1 MVKCACL
8 FFVGKIS
15 ARVECSAIV
24 DRLSCDFNWRVR
36 NAVAQNI
43 SGMKLKNKLQI
54 LEDLVLDEE
63 RDVVTQST
71 TALADMI
78 VKGGEHGLVQRYET
92 LVKDQV
98 VKPTQAILRLPEIF
112 TATGNSNSEL
122 TLSVL
127 NNMVGAEYDRQM
139 CAYAIGG
146 LTKCFGDKF

>member
-15 ARVECSAIV
+15 TRVECSSIV
-24 DRLSCDFNWRVR
+24 ERLSCDFNWRVR

-43 SGMKLKNKLQI
+43 SVMKLSNKLQI

-78 VKGGEHGLVQRYET
+78 VKGGEHGLV
-92 LVKDQV
+92 
-98 VKPTQAILRLPEIF
+98 
-112 TATGNSNSEL
+112 
-122 TLSVL
+122 
-127 NNMVGAEYDRQM
+127 
-139 CAYAIGG
+139 
-146 LTKCFGDKF
+146 